1 LADLPSSVSDVP
13 GLWANLMTFIG
24 GQKACIGF
32 KFAIL
37 EMKALLFHLIRAF
50 EFELAV
56 DPKDVVYRE
65 MYDLSSL
72 CSDGHLPSL

>member
-1 LADLPSSVSDVP
+1 MP
-13 GLWANLMTFIG
+13 GVWANLMTFIG

-37 EMKALLFHLIRAF
+37 ETKALLFHLIRAF

-56 DPKDVVYRE
+56 DPKDVVCRE
-65 MYDLSSL
+65 MYDFSSL
-72 CSDGHLPSL
+72 CSDSHLLSL